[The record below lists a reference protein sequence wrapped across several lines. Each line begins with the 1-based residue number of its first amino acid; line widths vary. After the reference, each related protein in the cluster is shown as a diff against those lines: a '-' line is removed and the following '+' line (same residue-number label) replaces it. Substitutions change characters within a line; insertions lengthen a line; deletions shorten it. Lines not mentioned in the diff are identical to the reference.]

1 MYFVKLNMIEE
12 HDDIVFPHQ
21 YYVICLVDVGSDL
34 LGLPQFLCWSEIW
47 RNIYLQF
54 KELHILRYI
63 KFENVISMQ

>member
-12 HDDIVFPHQ
+12 HDDIVFPPQ
-21 YYVICLVDVGSDL
+21 YYVICLVDVGSD
-34 LGLPQFLCWSEIW
+34 
-47 RNIYLQF
+47 LQF